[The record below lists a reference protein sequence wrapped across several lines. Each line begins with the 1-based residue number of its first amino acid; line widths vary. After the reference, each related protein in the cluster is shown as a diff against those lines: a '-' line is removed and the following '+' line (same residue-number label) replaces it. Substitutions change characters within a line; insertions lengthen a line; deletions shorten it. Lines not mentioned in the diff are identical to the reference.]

1 MKSLKLVINLSLVLL
16 LIWFL
21 AAHQQKS
28 RAAVA
33 SRDSIQYWATG
44 RLLVHRQNPYSVT
57 DVERLES
64 SAGYASSRPLMF
76 RCPPWAL
83 WLVVLPGFF
92 SAYWAWVV
100 WLAILFLCLVL
111 ANRLCWRIY
120 GDGGDPPLVFLIAG
134 YAFAPV
140 AACLVAGQLG
150 LLLLLGIMIFL
161 AYESDRPFLAGVAL
175 IIPMAKPH
183 MFALVWAVL
192 AVWALS
198 RRKWTLL
205 AGVASAFALAVV
217 VAFYFDPRVLSDYRA
232 MLQQQAIQNEFIPSL
247 SGMIRALVFHIAIPG
262 TLDKSQF
269 LHRFFWVQFIPLSL
283 GLLWSAFFL
292 WKNRDGWSW
301 PHHGL
306 SLLVVSVLTT
316 PYAWITD
323 EVVLLP
329 AILQGVL
336 WLQRGRL
343 RVGSKLAIGLFV
355 CLDLLLLLII
365 KVQVPPATGIFF
377 WSSLVWFGW
386 FWFAHSFKD
395 GRPER
400 KATQDGDTPRTLEA
414 HS

>member
-1 MKSLKLVINLSLVLL
+1 MKTLKIVVNIALVILLV
-16 LIWFL
+16 WFL
-21 AAHQQKS
+21 AAHEQKIHAS
-28 RAAVA
+28 VA

-44 RLLVHRQNPYSVT
+44 KLLLQRQDPYSVPG
-57 DVERLES
+57 VEALER
-64 SAGYASSRPLMF
+64 SAGYTSDRPLMF

-83 WLVVLPGFF
+83 WLVVLPGLFN
-92 SAYWAWVV
+92 AYWAWVV
-100 WLAILFLCLVL
+100 WLAVLFISLVV

-120 GDGGDPPLVFLIAG
+120 GGGGDPPLVFLVVG

-150 LLLLLGIMIFL
+150 LLMLLGIAIFL
-161 AYESDRPFLAGVAL
+161 AYENDRPFLAGAAL

-183 MFALVWAVL
+183 MFALVWPVL

-198 RRKWTLL
+198 RRKWALL
-205 AGVASAFALAVV
+205 AGAASAFALAVAI
-217 VAFYFDPRVLSDYRA
+217 AFAFDPSVLADYHA

-262 TLDKSQF
+262 ELERTLF

-283 GLLWSAFFL
+283 ALLWSGFYY
-292 WKNRDGWSW
+292 WKNRAEWSW
-301 PHHGL
+301 PRHGL
-306 SLLVVSVLTT
+306 ALLVVAVLTT

-329 AILQGVL
+329 AILQGVV

-343 RVGSKLAIGLFV
+343 RLRSQLAIALFV

-377 WSSLVWFGW
+377 WSSLVWFAW
-386 FWFAHSFKD
+386 YFYAKSFSRL
-395 GRPER
+395 GLR
-400 KATQDGDTPRTLEA
+400 
-414 HS
+414 